1 MNALLL
7 AALTAPEPSP
17 AIGVDVA
24 TGQAGEWFGPLFVLA
39 LAVAL
44 DWSALGSNAL
54 RDRIAALGYY
64 SATVSIISIY
74 SWSDEVQGWFGGSWS
89 WKITGSAIAAGVH
102 LALVLVMIGT
112 RFKWSAAV
120 AGWIANTIHIDS
132 ADSKAQRINTTLLT
146 ASVIAGA
153 SSVLARGFIG
163 GRVHDLATVITG
175 LWSAIAN
182 LVINLLG
189 G

>member
-44 DWSALGSNAL
+44 DWSAIGGNAL

-74 SWSDEVQGWFGGSWS
+74 EWSDEVQAWFGGSWS
-89 WKITGSAIAAGVH
+89 WKITGSTIAAVVH
-102 LALVLVMIGT
+102 LALVVVMIGT
-112 RFKWSAAV
+112 RNKWTAPV
-120 AGWIANTIHIDS
+120 AGGIAKAIHIDS
-132 ADSKAQRINTTLLT
+132 ADSKAQRINTTLLA
-146 ASVIAGA
+146 ASVLAGTT
-153 SSVLARGFIG
+153 SVLARGDIG
-163 GRVHDLATVITG
+163 GWVHNLATFITG
-175 LWSAIAN
+175 MWSVIAN
-182 LVINLLG
+182 FLIHRLG